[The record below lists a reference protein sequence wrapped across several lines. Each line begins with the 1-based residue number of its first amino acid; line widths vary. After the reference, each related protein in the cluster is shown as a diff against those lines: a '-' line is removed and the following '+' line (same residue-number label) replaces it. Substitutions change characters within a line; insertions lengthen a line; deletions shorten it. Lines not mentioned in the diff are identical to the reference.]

1 MKTRLKRLSIL
12 LTNGIMGALAVG
24 QIALL
29 LCLYFREGL
38 PLPNPLIA
46 AIEEQ
51 FRAQGASIAVG
62 SYRVDLD
69 GRIDIRELRIY
80 GSDRGELLAQSDW
93 LTLELDLPSLLH
105 RKVTW
110 NAIDLGNARL
120 HCPAI
125 YSSSGTDETFASEIH
140 ATLRRSGRL
149 WSITHLNLRLHNLII
164 GASGELAGLPGA
176 ETNRPYIE
184 SFLSFCQTASSWQV
198 ALNNLKNPV
207 AHVVFEAPVQGAP
220 IIDVE
225 VIGEGLTVSSHLM
238 TGPFRFHTSGLQFPN
253 LDMSSPA
260 RLEITSAQ
268 FADRST
274 SGRIFAEYKT
284 DALLKD
290 DLRGIEYLRFAST
303 RLRTEHLAI
312 DDVIGVIHPAAF
324 PILSGRLA
332 LYADDATLDL
342 RGNFDLA
349 RGSGRLQFDSSL
361 QITELLENPLL
372 KKYAIDRVV
381 AFPERPQIRGQLE
394 LEDGFNFSRLDFD
407 IRANPFLMRGARFER
422 FAAKGRID
430 EERMRIERIL
440 FETPQYSATGS
451 LQRNFASGRFRLL
464 MSGTLFPADLNTALP
479 DWWDRIW
486 TGFSFSDHPPSGDY
500 DIVVDTLGKRVV
512 YIFGSAEAHGCAYSD
527 LTMSRTRLKTYGVDG
542 RLEIFDIE
550 AERAEGR
557 GSGSLTF
564 LYEGKHNTHRLIDLE
579 TNFHLSELSGL
590 FGEGFSKVAQDFTL
604 TNPPQLKLTGALF
617 DRHAP
622 PGQQRDVR
630 ISAESR
636 GPLKY
641 RQIDFDW
648 LAFDGR
654 ISENQFSFEP
664 LRFGYANGRAEG
676 ALRFAKGNF
685 GNRLS
690 IAFDLVGADQ
700 KRSLE
705 TIGFFGETGERK
717 KKGNRAVLS
726 PGILGLQLEVSG
738 DPADYLSFE
747 GSGVLAIENPQ
758 LARVHLFGGL
768 SRLLAGTWIDFTTLK
783 LTKAHGQFQL
793 HRDRLTFKPL
803 TFTGANSTIRAVGDL
818 RFPGQEIN
826 FRVRMTYL
834 KKPGNPIATV
844 LTPILKPIGEALEFE
859 MTGTYRKPKWRSF
872 VAPRNPDKD
881 L

>member
-1 MKTRLKRLSIL
+1 MKPRLKSLSIHL
-12 LTNGIMGALAVG
+12 LNGIVGALAVG

-29 LCLYFREGL
+29 LCLYFREDL
-38 PLPNPLIA
+38 PLPNLIIG

-62 SYRVDLD
+62 SYRVHRD
-69 GRIDIRELRIY
+69 GRIDIRKPRIY
-80 GSDRGELLAQSDW
+80 GSERGELLAQSDW
-93 LTLELDLPSLLH
+93 LTLEIDLPSLL
-105 RKVTW
+105 RREIVWK
-110 NAIDLGNARL
+110 ALELGNARL

-149 WSITHLNLRLHNLII
+149 WSITHLNLRLHNLVI
-164 GASGELAGLPGA
+164 GASGELAGLPEA

-198 ALNNLKNPV
+198 ALGNLKQPV
-207 AHVVFEAPVQGAP
+207 AHVVFQAPEESAP

-225 VIGEGLTVSSHLM
+225 VIGEGLTVSNHLM
-238 TGPFRFHTSGLQFPN
+238 TGPFRFHASGLLFPE
-253 LDMSSPA
+253 LEMSSPA
-260 RLEITSAQ
+260 RLEISSAR
-268 FADRST
+268 FADRSS
-274 SGRIFAEYKT
+274 SGKIYAEYKT

-303 RLRTEHLAI
+303 KLRIEHLAI
-312 DDVIGVIHPAAF
+312 DDVIGVIHPAGF

-332 LYADDATLDL
+332 LRADDATLDL
-342 RGNFDLA
+342 QGTFDLA
-349 RGSGRLQFDSSL
+349 RGSGRLHFDSSL
-361 QITELLENPLL
+361 PVTELLDNPLL

-381 AFPERPQIRGQLE
+381 AFPEPPHIRGQLA

-407 IRANPFLMRGARFER
+407 VRANPFHLRGARFEK
-422 FAAKGRID
+422 FAAKGTID
-430 EERMRIERIL
+430 EERMQIERIL
-440 FETPQYSATGS
+440 FETPRYGATGS
-451 LQRNFASGRFRLL
+451 LQRDFASGRFRLL
-464 MSGTLFPADLNTALP
+464 LSGTLFPADLNTALP
-479 DWWDRIW
+479 HWWDQIW
-486 TGFSFSDHPPSGDY
+486 TRFSFSDRPPSGDY

-542 RLEIFDIE
+542 RLDIFEIE
-550 AERAEGR
+550 AERPEGQ

-564 LYEGKHNTHRLIDLE
+564 LYEGEQNTHRLVDLE
-579 TNFHLSELSGL
+579 TDFHLSELSGL
-590 FGEGFSKVAQDFTL
+590 FGEGFSKVVQGFSL
-604 TNPPQLKLTGALF
+604 NNPPHLKLSGALF

-622 PGQQRDVR
+622 LGQQRDIR
-630 ISAESR
+630 ISAQSR

-641 RQIDFDW
+641 RQINFDW
-648 LAFDGR
+648 LSFDGR
-654 ISENQFSFEP
+654 ISESEFSFAP
-664 LRFGYANGRAEG
+664 LRFGYADGRAEG
-676 ALRFAKGNF
+676 ALRFATGSS

-690 IAFDLVGADQ
+690 IEFDLQGANQ
-700 KRSLE
+700 KQSLE
-705 TIGFFGETGERK
+705 TIGFIGETGEGK
-717 KKGNRAVLS
+717 KKGNRTELS
-726 PGILGLQLEVSG
+726 PGVLGLQLKVTG

-747 GSGVLAIENPQ
+747 GSGVLTIENPQ

-793 HRDRLTFKPL
+793 DRDRLTFKPL
-803 TFTGANSTIRAVGDL
+803 TFSGADSTIRAMGDL
-818 RFPGQEIN
+818 SFPGQEIN

-834 KKPGNPIATV
+834 RNPANPIATV
-844 LTPILKPIGEALEFE
+844 LTPILRPIGEALEFE
-859 MTGTYRKPKWRSF
+859 MTGTYREPKWRSF
-872 VAPRNPDKD
+872 IAPRQPDRD